1 MAEQIITQEYLQSIF
16 EIKDGQL
23 YWKIKPSSKIH
34 KGTICGT
41 WNKGYCFVS
50 INKKKYLAHRLIF
63 MMNYG
68 YLPEFLDHIDGN
80 PSNNLIEN
88 LRPASKSENACNR
101 KLSILNKSK
110 IKNVNWKK
118 NKWCVQ
124 IQINKQKIHIGY
136 YKDIELAKL
145 AAIEA
150 RNKYHGQFAR
160 YGI

>member
-23 YWKIKPSSKIH
+23 YWKIKPSPKIH

-41 WNKGYCFVS
+41 WKNGYCFVS

-63 MMNYG
+63 MMHYA

-101 KLSILNKSK
+101 KLSNLNKSK

-136 YKDIELAKL
+136 YKDIKLAEL

-160 YGI
+160 Y